1 VEVLM
6 TVNYITDAVRGIIGM
21 RSDWVETSHPV
32 ESSEVRRF
40 FQATMD
46 HNRRYWD
53 GAYAADTRYGA
64 PVTPPGYP
72 VHAFRR
78 PPGEVSD
85 PFDNRSD
92 PEFDGTGRFM
102 RQGLPKVPVPLA
114 GILNGGYEYEFY
126 SYAKLGER
134 IRCRSTYRDIYQ
146 RTGKSG
152 TMVFVAIEDEYASDG
167 GRLLLK
173 SLNTQILR

>member
-1 VEVLM
+1 M
-6 TVNYITDAVRGIIGM
+6 TVNYITDAVRGVIGM
-21 RSDWVETSHPV
+21 RSDWIEASHAV

-40 FQATMD
+40 FQAIMD
-46 HNRRYWD
+46 PNRRYWD
-53 GAYAADTRYGA
+53 KAYAAETRYGA
-64 PVTPPGYP
+64 PVTPPGFP

-78 PPGEVSD
+78 PPEQADD

-102 RQGLPKVPVPLA
+102 RLGLPKVPVPLA

-126 SYAKLGER
+126 SYAKVGER

-152 TMVFVAIEDEYASDG
+152 TMVLVAIEDEYASDS

-173 SLNTQILR
+173 SLNTQIMR